1 MAKNDYRMKVGIIGA
16 GQIAQIH
23 GRLILRQPDTE
34 IVGVADYDKVRAQV
48 LATDLGAQSYYQDAE
63 EMIEERK
70 PNLVHVLVPPQYH
83 AQLSI
88 MAMNHGCHV
97 LVEKPMA
104 LTLANARLMAQT
116 AREKGVYLCVD
127 HSMVFEQVVQRALA
141 TVATGKLG
149 EVVSVE
155 AHFAYDPNRHP
166 AILEA
171 GAEGNHWF
179 YQLKGGP
186 LLDFMAHPASLLA
199 EFLPDVQEVQSV
211 GWNRG
216 MVPPGWQD
224 ELKVL
229 VKSNRVTGYVSIS
242 LNEKPEVV
250 SLTVKGTKGIA
261 HADLFS
267 NMLTVRTK
275 SSLPRAAAR
284 GLSSFQLGTQYL
296 KGFSSNAYKIA
307 TGRLD
312 KSGGISPV
320 ISRFYVAVRN
330 GGEAPVSLDK
340 AVWVVELINKVWPTP
355 VVNTEKPRV
364 CAQVAKQYR
373 QKPTVLVTGATGF
386 IGTHLVRRLQSEGIG
401 VRVLVRPNSM
411 HVGRLRDSDVA
422 IVEGDLADTEV
433 VYQAAKGMKV
443 IFHAGAATS
452 SNRWEDHY
460 QTTVEATKTLI
471 RAALDNNADR
481 LVHFSTPVV
490 YKLLSTKKNAPIT
503 EDSPYQKHPK
513 EMGPYVD
520 TKIESEK
527 LVFGACHDDGL
538 KATILRP
545 GLVIGPLGRV
555 FFPHLGYKY
564 QGKWFFPIGKG
575 DNVLPLIY
583 VDNLV
588 DGICKAA
595 VAEEAVGQAYNF
607 VDDGEVTVKEYLEKF
622 AEVTGVDVHIMPLP
636 YLIPYLATTG
646 YEMASSLN
654 LVKKGVTS
662 RAQLK
667 YKSKKVYYD
676 TTKAKEELGWQP
688 VVPVEE
694 GMIRTFQWFAKQYLR
709 G

>member
-23 GRLILRQPDTE
+23 GRLILRQTDTE

-104 LTLANARLMAQT
+104 LTLADARLMAQT

-171 GAEGNHWF
+171 GAEGSHWF

-186 LLDFMAHPASLLA
+186 LLDFMAHPASLLT
-199 EFLPDVQEVQSV
+199 EFLPDVQEIQSV

-229 VKSNRVTGYVSIS
+229 VKSNRVTGYV
-242 LNEKPEVV
+242 
-250 SLTVKGTKGIA
+250 
-261 HADLFS
+261 
-267 NMLTVRTK
+267 
-275 SSLPRAAAR
+275 
-284 GLSSFQLGTQYL
+284 
-296 KGFSSNAYKIA
+296 
-307 TGRLD
+307 
-312 KSGGISPV
+312 
-320 ISRFYVAVRN
+320 
-330 GGEAPVSLDK
+330 
-340 AVWVVELINKVWPTP
+340 
-355 VVNTEKPRV
+355 
-364 CAQVAKQYR
+364 
-373 QKPTVLVTGATGF
+373 
-386 IGTHLVRRLQSEGIG
+386 
-401 VRVLVRPNSM
+401 
-411 HVGRLRDSDVA
+411 
-422 IVEGDLADTEV
+422 
-433 VYQAAKGMKV
+433 
-443 IFHAGAATS
+443 
-452 SNRWEDHY
+452 Y

-471 RAALDNNADR
+471 RAALDNEADR

-490 YKLLSTKKNAPIT
+490 YELLSTKKNAPIT

-575 DNVLPLIY
+575 DNILPLIY

-676 TTKAKEELGWQP
+676 TTKAKEELGWRP